1 MNITRSFSHVFKD
14 SSWFF
19 KVFIGGLFLL
29 LCVVVVGC
37 PFILGY
43 QARHVAA
50 VAKQEDAPLPEWKN
64 MAELFKQGVA
74 IFFALVIYL
83 IAIVSLAAIVFGLHA
98 GWLILILS
106 LLMFF
111 FIKPFVLIQFARRG
125 TFLACFRI
133 HDMVSS
139 FLRHP
144 ISFASGLA
152 VSFLITAATF
162 LLGWMSLILGWPF
175 VAFWGIIVE
184 SHIAG
189 QLAVLS

>member
-1 MNITRSFSHVFKD
+1 MNIARSFSHPFKD
-14 SSWFF
+14 ASWFF

-29 LCVVVVGC
+29 LSVAVVGC

-50 VAKQEDAPLPEWKN
+50 VGRHEDTALPEWKD
-64 MAELFKQGVA
+64 MAELFKHGTI
-74 IFFALVIYL
+74 IFFALAIYL
-83 IAIVSLAAIVFGLHA
+83 FAIVSLAAGVFGLHPR
-98 GWLILILS
+98 WLVLVLS
-106 LLMFF
+106 LMMVL
-111 FIKPFVLIQFARRG
+111 FIKPLVLIQFARRR
-125 TFLACFRI
+125 TFLSCFRI
-133 HDMVSS
+133 HDMISS

-144 ISFASGLA
+144 ISFSSGLV
-152 VSFLITAATF
+152 VSFLVTMATF

-189 QLAVLS
+189 QLADL